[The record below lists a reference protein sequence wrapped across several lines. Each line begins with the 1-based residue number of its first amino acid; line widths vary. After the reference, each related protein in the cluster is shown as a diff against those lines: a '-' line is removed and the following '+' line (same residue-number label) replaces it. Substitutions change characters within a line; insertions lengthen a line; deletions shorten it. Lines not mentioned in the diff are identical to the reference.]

1 MDYLRTPED
10 MLKEFE
16 LAVQL
21 INSLFIFMLDKKETG
36 NDDFTSVILYIII
49 KAFPERMYFNLK
61 YIIDF
66 FDEKDKKGIN
76 DYYITQGKTSLNYII
91 NELKVDSLKKS
102 EKTENNKN
110 KDKEGEATAST
121 VL

>member
-1 MDYLRTPED
+1 MDYFRIPED

-21 INSLFIFMLDKKETG
+21 INSLFIFILDKKEGG

-49 KAFPERMYFNLK
+49 KAFTKRMYFNLK

-66 FDEKDKKGIN
+66 FDEKIKK
-76 DYYITQGKTSLNYII
+76 
-91 NELKVDSLKKS
+91 E
-102 EKTENNKN
+102 
-110 KDKEGEATAST
+110 
-121 VL
+121 

>member
-1 MDYLRTPED
+1 MDYIRTPED

-49 KAFPERMYFNLK
+49 KAFLERMYFNLK

-66 FDEKDKKGIN
+66 FD
-76 DYYITQGKTSLNYII
+76 
-91 NELKVDSLKKS
+91 
-102 EKTENNKN
+102 
-110 KDKEGEATAST
+110 
-121 VL
+121 

>member
-21 INSLFIFMLDKKETG
+21 INSLFIFMLDKKEKG

-49 KAFPERMYFNLK
+49 KVFPERMYFNLK

-66 FDEKDKKGIN
+66 FDEKEKKGIN

-91 NELKVDSLKKS
+91 NELKVDSLKK
-102 EKTENNKN
+102 K
-110 KDKEGEATAST
+110 
-121 VL
+121 